1 MLINQR
7 SILLQA
13 ISKEIDKTKTVIY
26 KPSQFIIIKNKRFFQ
41 QALILIDIFNFNY
54 VLIFQMQQK
63 QQEEKIDFSREIL
76 FNKA

>member
-54 VLIFQMQQK
+54 DLIFQMQQK